1 MTWHIERTKVRVW
14 IVDENGNVI
23 TRVSIGMFQRQ
34 NEINAEKI
42 IQAVNRLPEAEAE
55 LQKIK
60 VWLGL
65 YQKCLSQGHE
75 SVIMAVN
82 GANELRC
89 GVCGW
94 MIGTIEKC
102 AARET

>member
-14 IVDENGNVI
+14 IIDENGCVI
-23 TRVSIGMFQRQ
+23 TRVSSGMFQRQ

-55 LQKIK
+55 LQQLK

-65 YQKCLSQGHE
+65 YQKCLNQGHE
-75 SVIMAVN
+75 PVIMAVN

-94 MIGTIEKC
+94 KIGAFGECK
-102 AARET
+102 A